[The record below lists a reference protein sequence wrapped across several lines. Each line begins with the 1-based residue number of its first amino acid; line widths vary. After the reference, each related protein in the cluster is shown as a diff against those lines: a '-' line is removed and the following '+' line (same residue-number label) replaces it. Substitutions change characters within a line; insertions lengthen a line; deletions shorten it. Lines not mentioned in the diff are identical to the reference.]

1 MCSVAHSIHAL
12 AVQKWILGNR
22 LVMIT
27 VIVPIFNLT
36 PLRKRNLEFVYDRLA
51 DANLDVILGI
61 QDQNPDLD
69 YYSRFSNAK
78 IVACPSPVPNAFS
91 KGKIFNECVNYVTT
105 RFFLFLDADI
115 YIPFKNMPLKEDDE
129 VVKPFSQCVYL
140 DEGKTSEF
148 LSTKRADVSDDKY
161 KRISCLGGGA
171 LIMKTDLAVKEP
183 LFDERFL
190 GWGWEDIDFGD
201 LLRSKFKIR
210 TIDNF
215 AVHLYHEPSTPN
227 EDNYE
232 YYKNKP
238 KPKSKIVHFFHFQ
251 VPCES
256 FFSYVN
262 NKESGVLLMNCFDVD
277 GLEDDSVKCSLMD
290 SNDVRLERMISL
302 AEPYVEDNGLIIY
315 LDPSLKIESGF
326 YGKIPQN
333 PENKIISEDSGKI
346 VGVAL
351 NKSKFK
357 GFSESIRLDGSH
369 WEKIASQLREQGSL
383 TEFKI

>member
-1 MCSVAHSIHAL
+1 
-12 AVQKWILGNR
+12 
-22 LVMIT
+22 MIT

>member
-1 MCSVAHSIHAL
+1 MRSVTHSLHAL
-12 AVQKWILGNR
+12 TAQKWILGNR

-36 PLRKRNLEFVYDRLA
+36 PLRKRNLEFVYERLT

-61 QDQNPDLD
+61 QDESPDLD
-69 YYSRFSNAK
+69 YYSRFSKAK
-78 IVACPSPVPNAFS
+78 IVACPSLVPNTFS
-91 KGKIFNECVNYVTT
+91 KGKIFNECVNYVATK
-105 RFFLFLDADI
+105 FFLFLDADI
-115 YIPFKNMPLKEDDE
+115 YIPFKNMPLNEDDE

-140 DEGKTSEF
+140 DENKTSEF
-148 LSTKRADVSDDKY
+148 LITKRADVSDDKY

-171 LIMKTDLAVKEP
+171 LIMRTDLAVKEP

-215 AVHLYHEPSTPN
+215 AVHLYHEPSAPN
-227 EDNYE
+227 DDNYE
-232 YYKNKP
+232 YYRNKP

-251 VPCES
+251 VPCEQ
-256 FFSYVN
+256 FLSYVK
-262 NKESGVLLMNCFDVD
+262 NKEDGVLLMNCFDVD
-277 GLEDDSVKCSLMD
+277 GLEDDSVKCSLMEVE
-290 SNDVRLERMISL
+290 DVRLERMISL
-302 AEPYVEDNGLIIY
+302 AEPYVEDNGWMIY
-315 LDPSLKIESGF
+315 LDPVVKIEGGF
-326 YGKIPQN
+326 YRMISEEPG
-333 PENKIISEDSGKI
+333 NKIIFDDSGKI
-346 VGVAL
+346 SGIAL

-369 WEKIASQLREQGSL
+369 WEKIAILLREQGPL
-383 TEFKI
+383 TEFII

>member
-1 MCSVAHSIHAL
+1 MRSVTHSLHAL
-12 AVQKWILGNR
+12 TVQKWILGNR

-36 PLRKRNLEFVYDRLA
+36 PLRKRNLEFVYERLT

-61 QDQNPDLD
+61 QDESPDLD
-69 YYSRFSNAK
+69 YYLKFSKAK
-78 IVACPSPVPNAFS
+78 IVSCLSPVPNVFS
-91 KGKIFNECVNYVTT
+91 KGKIFNECVNYVAT

-115 YIPFKNMPLKEDDE
+115 YIPFKNMPLDEDDE

-140 DEGKTSEF
+140 DENKTTEF
-148 LSTKRADVSDDKY
+148 LSTKKADVSDDKY

-171 LIMKTDLAVKEP
+171 LIMRTDLAVNEP

-215 AVHLYHEPSTPN
+215 AVHLYHEPSAPN
-227 EDNYE
+227 NDNYE
-232 YYKNKP
+232 YYRNKP
-238 KPKSKIVHFFHFQ
+238 RPKSKIVHFFHFQ
-251 VPCES
+251 VPCEQ
-256 FFSYVN
+256 FLSYVK
-262 NKESGVLLMNCFDVD
+262 NKEDGVLLMNCFDVD
-277 GLEDDSVKCSLMD
+277 GLEDDSVKCSLMEVE
-290 SNDVRLERMISL
+290 DVRLERMISL
-302 AEPYVEDNGLIIY
+302 AEPYVEDDGWMIY
-315 LDPSLKIESGF
+315 LDPSLKIESVF
-326 YGKIPQN
+326 YERISKEPG
-333 PENKIISEDSGKI
+333 NKIIFDDSGKI
-346 VGVAL
+346 SGIAL

-369 WEKIASQLREQGSL
+369 WEKIAILLREQGPL
-383 TEFKI
+383 TELII